1 RRPVGAGPC
10 IVVRSQACGN
20 LPQRFRQELRMNDA
34 AETLLA
40 DGSAGVAEAARPA
53 YKAPA
58 ADKALDILEFMAD
71 RPDGVTQTEISAGVG
86 RSIHEIYRIIQLLE
100 KRGYLVRAPKS
111 DRYRL
116 SLKLFELA
124 HKHPPV

>member
-1 RRPVGAGPC
+1 MNAKTAPVPEAIAAIGIRP
-10 IVVRSQACGN
+10 
-20 LPQRFRQELRMNDA
+20 E
-34 AETLLA
+34 
-40 DGSAGVAEAARPA
+40 

-58 ADKALDILEFMAD
+58 ADKALDILEFMAG
-71 RPDGVTQTEISAGVG
+71 RPEGVTQTEISLGLG

-100 KRGYLVRAPKS
+100 KRGYLIKTPA

-124 HKHPPV
+124 HEDRKSVV